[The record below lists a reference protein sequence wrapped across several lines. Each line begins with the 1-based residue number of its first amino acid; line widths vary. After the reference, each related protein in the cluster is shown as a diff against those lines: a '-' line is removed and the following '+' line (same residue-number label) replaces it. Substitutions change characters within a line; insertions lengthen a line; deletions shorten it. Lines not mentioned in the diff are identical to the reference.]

1 MVWVTE
7 MVIVE
12 FSIIPV
18 GVGTSVS
25 RYVSEAIKVLEAK
38 GVKYQVTAMG
48 TIFEV
53 ESLSEALNIV
63 LEAHE
68 AVIKAGAL
76 RIITNIKVDDRR
88 DKKSSMEDKVK
99 SVMEKLR

>member
-1 MVWVTE
+1 MVYS

-12 FSIIPV
+12 FSIIPI
-18 GVGTSVS
+18 GVGTSI
-25 RYVSEAIKVLEAK
+25 SEHISKAIKVLEARK
-38 GVKYQVTAMG
+38 VKYQLTAMG

-53 ESLSEALNIV
+53 ESLSEALEII

-76 RIITNIKVDDRR
+76 RVITNIKIDDRR
-88 DKKSSMEDKVK
+88 DKKTSMEDKVK

>member
-1 MVWVTE
+1 

-12 FSIIPV
+12 FSIIPI
-18 GVGTSVS
+18 GVGTSI
-25 RYVSEAIKVLEAK
+25 SEHISKAIKVLEARK
-38 GVKYQVTAMG
+38 VKYQLTAMG

-53 ESLSEALNIV
+53 ESLSEALEII

-76 RIITNIKVDDRR
+76 RVITNIKIDDRR
-88 DKKSSMEDKVK
+88 DKKTSMEDKVK